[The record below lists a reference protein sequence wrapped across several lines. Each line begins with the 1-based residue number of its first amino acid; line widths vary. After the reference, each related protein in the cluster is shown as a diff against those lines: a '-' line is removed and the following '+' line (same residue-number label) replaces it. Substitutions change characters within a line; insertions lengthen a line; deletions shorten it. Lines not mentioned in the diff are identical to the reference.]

1 MHGDRQLSGVRRS
14 CESADQQDRAA
25 RVELTDA
32 HQHPKRPKAKLRPNP
47 HKLKRNQPK
56 CPHWCVGPIDFDE
69 CDDTLEVPPLRAML
83 SAESPASCAL
93 HEFEATALA
102 ERGPDRSALSAAA
115 SVTEASGAAPK
126 AGCEVNTDELLAL
139 LYRQLRR
146 LAGPRPDLDD
156 IVQAA
161 AERALKSLPH
171 FEGRAQL
178 STWTHGVAYRTLLD
192 HDRWYA
198 RFKRRYIYAEDAKP
212 TEPCTPRDSEALL
225 IEVERAR
232 RLYQALDQ
240 LPQTKRAVL
249 ILHDLEG
256 LPASEVAAV
265 VGANEATIRS
275 RLRDGRAKLA
285 ELLARD
291 PLFHPGACP

>member
-1 MHGDRQLSGVRRS
+1 MIRPEIRAPRPLRGRAIAPPGKAPAKSAQTQE
-14 CESADQQDRAA
+14 ESANLHT
-25 RVELTDA
+25 V
-32 HQHPKRPKAKLRPNP
+32 
-47 HKLKRNQPK
+47 
-56 CPHWCVGPIDFDE
+56 CFGPIDFDE
-69 CDDTLEVPPLRAML
+69 CDDTLQVPPLRAML
-83 SAESPASCAL
+83 SAESPANCAI

-102 ERGPDRSALSAAA
+102 GPALDRGVATPPAAESSEAAA
-115 SVTEASGAAPK
+115 RTTA
-126 AGCEVNTDELLAL
+126 EVNSAELLTL

-161 AERALKSLPH
+161 AERALKSLPR

-178 STWTHGVAYRTLLD
+178 STWTYGVAYRTLLD

-212 TEPCTPRDSEALL
+212 LEPRTLVDSEALL

-240 LPQTKRAVL
+240 LPQAKRAVL

-291 PLFHPGACP
+291 PLFHTGACP